1 MWEFPLKFSDVPSSG
16 VGVGDGGTKAWPILP
31 GEPWGAG
38 GGVRGAKVH
47 SFQSLWAPR
56 LPFPSKLKKE
66 MKDVKVSRR
75 KPETCLLVFQILL
88 YPCLILK
95 GTPGPRRW
103 KGSCFKLY
111 MCPKVLSLGCNLTP
125 GPRLWENPRER
136 RVLNYMGM
144 EEDVYSSVLSRT
156 TESEI

>member
-1 MWEFPLKFSDVPSSG
+1 MGGGGHW
-16 VGVGDGGTKAWPILP
+16 GTKAWPILP

-38 GGVRGAKVH
+38 GGVKGAKVP

-56 LPFPSKLKKE
+56 LPFPSKLKKI
-66 MKDVKVSRR
+66 KDVKVSRR
-75 KPETCLLVFQILL
+75 KPETYLLVFQILL

-95 GTPGPRRW
+95 GTPGPRRS
-103 KGSCFKLY
+103 KGRCFKLY

-136 RVLNYMGM
+136 RALNYMGM
-144 EEDVYSSVLSRT
+144 EGDVFFSVLSRT